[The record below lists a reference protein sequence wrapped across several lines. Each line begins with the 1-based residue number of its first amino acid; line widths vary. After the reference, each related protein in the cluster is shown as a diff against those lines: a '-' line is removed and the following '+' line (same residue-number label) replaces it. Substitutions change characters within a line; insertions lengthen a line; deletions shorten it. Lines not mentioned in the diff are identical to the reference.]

1 MSLHKSY
8 IMTSLGPFQDL
19 NFSQLKS
26 LINRWYA
33 QIFNSIFFYVC
44 NSIINQT
51 LGTARIAHIN
61 RDHKRFQQDMCY
73 GSSLFGGGSRLW
85 SHHPQA
91 RHLWCISFMCF
102 FFLSLSLCK
111 IYELTRFA
119 AVCFTMTWNKRK
131 TSCKCRC
138 TGFYKRCSF
147 FRVSFI

>member
-26 LINRWYA
+26 LINRLYA
-33 QIFNSIFFYVC
+33 QIFNSIFFYVYVC

-73 GSSLFGGGSRLW
+73 GSSLFSGSRLW

-102 FFLSLSLCK
+102 FFLSLSLFK
-111 IYELTRFA
+111 IYELTI
-119 AVCFTMTWNKRK
+119 
-131 TSCKCRC
+131 
-138 TGFYKRCSF
+138 CSSVLYHDLEQEKNF
-147 FRVSFI
+147 M